1 SAQIREILINESAW
15 EEMTCLFAL
24 SLSNKLPAVAGK
36 IRQRMFYMD
45 SQDVLYIVRCYGV
58 VKRSFTAPG
67 HQLAYGSLKVA
78 DGELDKVACK
88 IHRTG
93 ENSPVSHDKP

>member
-1 SAQIREILINESAW
+1 
-15 EEMTCLFAL
+15 
-24 SLSNKLPAVAGK
+24 
-36 IRQRMFYMD
+36 MD

-88 IHRTG
+88 FTAQ
-93 ENSPVSHDKP
+93 VKTAQLVTTSHKIKMN

>member
-1 SAQIREILINESAW
+1 MQICR
-15 EEMTCLFAL
+15 TVTGYQAL
-24 SLSNKLPAVAGK
+24 WTRIDVDADLSNKLPAVAGK

>member
-1 SAQIREILINESAW
+1 MLRR
-15 EEMTCLFAL
+15 
-24 SLSNKLPAVAGK
+24 
-36 IRQRMFYMD
+36 RQA
-45 SQDVLYIVRCYGV
+45 VLY
-58 VKRSFTAPG
+58 RSS